1 MDPQKELE
9 YLREKVALL
18 EKCVE
23 YERRLREMR
32 EAAPREPVYV
42 PYPYPTTPWT
52 VPFDPTRLTW
62 EPLIIP
68 GPFEVPFK
76 PWVPGRTTDPYRWWD
91 NTVIC

>member
-9 YLREKVALL
+9 HLREKVALL

-42 PYPYPTTPWT
+42 PY
-52 VPFDPTRLTW
+52 R
-62 EPLIIP
+62 
-68 GPFEVPFK
+68 
-76 PWVPGRTTDPYRWWD
+76 PWVPQPSTPGGPCRYWD
-91 NTVIC
+91 IVTAC